1 VALGAGAHIITSFEI
16 PEWLVAQSVPPPL
29 PPVDDH
35 RVEDLVNGFIAG
47 KQDALFDAPDAY
59 YRQ

>member
-16 PEWLVAQSVPPPL
+16 PKWLVAQSVPPPL